1 MLLKPGMKAALEA
14 ALGRGEGAAVRPH
27 MREVWP
33 TGLDEAAIP
42 AAKAESSRMA
52 TSVGAPAYGDEL
64 GNAMFDASLSPGSGL
79 SREQLLGMS
88 LSPELSATAERL
100 PEAASDPMVL
110 IDQLEAA
117 LGRKLSDEEL
127 QQVLSLS

>member
-27 MREVWP
+27 MQEVWP

-52 TSVGAPAYGDEL
+52 ASAGAPAYGDEL
-64 GNAMFDASLSPGSGL
+64 GNAMFDASLTPGNGL
-79 SREQLLGMS
+79 SREQLSGMS